1 MSLTTIRWHQELSNA
16 SFIIFFPFKLNL
28 SNMQAR
34 ERAWKNSSI
43 LFNTAEHASTST
55 LHSLSSFIN
64 IWTLSTQTMQRVTFS
79 LSKSHLLTSFLL
91 LFTML
96 LHFSKN
102 SLEWKFSNFCSRM
115 KKKVECIQLVI
126 IQIWDEFT
134 ELADNTLSSLTSNLQ
149 LTLEGKAKQQRQR
162 RRYQKQQS
170 KSIISHRRHK
180 KHH

>member
-1 MSLTTIRWHQELSNA
+1 
-16 SFIIFFPFKLNL
+16 
-28 SNMQAR
+28 MQAR

-91 LFTML
+91 FTML
-96 LHFSKN
+96 LHFWKKPTRVKI
-102 SLEWKFSNFCSRM
+102 LKFSNFCSRM

-126 IQIWDEFT
+126 IQICDEFT

-149 LTLEGKAKQQRQR
+149 LTLEGKAKQQQQRQR